1 MNRWQPS
8 RDKWIVHSP
17 PESGGLALICLSPAG
32 GSPEQFRCWKQE
44 LPPDV
49 DVLSLRLPGHVQR
62 LAEPPYRAWEPLIE
76 DAFQALL
83 PYLARP
89 HAFYGHS
96 FGGRLAYELTQA
108 ASAVFPGM
116 TRRLFVGGCRAPDCP
131 QPLPY
136 LHLLPDA
143 EFGAAVRAMGGTP
156 EEVGANA
163 ELMRL
168 LLPGIRAEIQLAEVW
183 ENRHAQG
190 VDVPI
195 TAVCG
200 SADPIDGPARMRGWT
215 GFSLREGELVELAA
229 GHFFFETHRADLI
242 EVINSRLGPAE
253 WP

>member
-1 MNRWQPS
+1 MRTS
-8 RDKWIVHSP
+8 SDKWLVRSP
-17 PESGGLALICLSPAG
+17 LESGGLALICLSPAG
-32 GSPEQFRCWKQE
+32 GSPEQFRGWKQDLAPE
-44 LPPDV
+44 V
-49 DVLSLRLPGHVQR
+49 GVLSLRLPGHVQR

-96 FGGRLAYELTQA
+96 FGGRLAYELTHQ
-108 ASAVFPGM
+108 ASAAFPGM
-116 TRRLFVGGCRAPDCP
+116 TRRLFVGGCRTPDYP

-136 LHLLPDA
+136 LHLLPDV
-143 EFGAAVRAMGGTP
+143 EFVAALRAMGGTP
-156 EEVGANA
+156 EEVVGNA

-168 LLPGIRAEIQLAEVW
+168 LLPAIRAEIQLAEEW

-200 SADPIDGPARMRGWT
+200 SADPIAGPDLMRGWT
-215 GFSLREGELVELAA
+215 GFSLRDGEFIELSG

-242 EVINSRLGPAE
+242 AVINSRLSLAE
-253 WP
+253 